1 MPMVNP
7 AGMVGDVAASV
18 AVTPRPTRRV
28 LHVVNGDNFSGAE
41 RVQDLLAN
49 HLAPCGY
56 EVGFVC
62 VKPDRFPLCRTNDA
76 PLYELP
82 MRSALDRRLN
92 RAIEDRVRRD
102 EYSIVHAHTPRSLL
116 VACRVAMRCR
126 VPLVYHVHSPV
137 GRDSTRS
144 FRNWIN
150 TWVESWCL
158 RRADR
163 LICVSSSLGEYM
175 RGLGHSEQKIRVVH
189 NGVPVDPQAR
199 PRQTVPDPWTLGT
212 MALFRPRK
220 GTEVLLQA
228 MAELRRRGHRI
239 RLRAVGPFET
249 AEYEQELRQ
258 LAERLGIDDLI
269 EWTGFCSNV
278 NEQFQKMDLF
288 VLPSLFGEGLP
299 MVVLEAMAQGV
310 PVVASRV
317 EGTPEAVRDG
327 VDGQIFEPGN
337 SDDLA
342 DKLERLMKRPDAWRD
357 ASRNALQRQRE
368 SLSADAMARK
378 VAAVYD
384 ELTPP
389 VQ

>member
-1 MPMVNP
+1 M
-7 AGMVGDVAASV
+7 
-18 AVTPRPTRRV
+18 
-28 LHVVNGDNFSGAE
+28 
-41 RVQDLLAN
+41 
-49 HLAPCGY
+49 
-56 EVGFVC
+56 
-62 VKPDRFPLCRTNDA
+62 
-76 PLYELP
+76 
-82 MRSALDRRLN
+82 
-92 RAIEDRVRRD
+92 
-102 EYSIVHAHTPRSLL
+102 
-116 VACRVAMRCR
+116 
-126 VPLVYHVHSPV
+126 
-137 GRDSTRS
+137 
-144 FRNWIN
+144 
-150 TWVESWCL
+150 
-158 RRADR
+158 
-163 LICVSSSLGEYM
+163 
-175 RGLGHSEQKIRVVH
+175 
-189 NGVPVDPQAR
+189 
-199 PRQTVPDPWTLGT
+199 
-212 MALFRPRK
+212 
-220 GTEVLLQA
+220 
-228 MAELRRRGHRI
+228 
-239 RLRAVGPFET
+239 RAVGPFET

-317 EGTPEAVRDG
+317 GGTPEAVRDG